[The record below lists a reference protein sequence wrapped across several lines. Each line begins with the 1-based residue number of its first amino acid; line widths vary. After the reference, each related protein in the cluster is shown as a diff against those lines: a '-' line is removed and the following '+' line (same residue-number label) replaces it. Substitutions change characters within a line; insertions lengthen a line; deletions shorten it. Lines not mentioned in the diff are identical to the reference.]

1 MEKRRGPRDPLV
13 RRRPRQQQIIELPPP
28 RARPKPH
35 DSGRHAK
42 LFALSLLGTSV
53 IGAILLAM
61 PFTTE
66 AGERVSLIDTLFTA
80 VSAVT
85 GTGLAVFDTQD
96 EWNLFGEIVVLTLIQ
111 AGGLGFIVGASLV
124 LQALR
129 RGQTRLD
136 DQVLIQ
142 QSSPGVALSDTGHLV
157 NRIIKFALISE
168 GIGAILLTIG
178 YMQTEPFH
186 RAVWYG
192 IFHSISAFCNSGFDI
207 EGSGKSMTDHSS
219 SWIFNSTLI
228 VLIQLGS
235 LSYLVLSDVA
245 IKRRW
250 KALSLDT
257 KLVLGGN
264 FALILGGALI
274 FAAAEWGRA
283 LSEVPVIDRPMAA
296 LFQSVAARSA
306 GFTTVPFNDL
316 HAVTLFS
323 WVAIML
329 VGGASGSAAGG
340 ARISTVAVIVAAVV
354 STVKGEDEPTAFGRR
369 IGVPLVFRAMAV
381 VVLFVIFH
389 FVTTLALIASE
400 DLSNDR
406 QLPFIGVMFEA
417 MSAIGTVGV
426 STGITADLADPS
438 KLVLSFAM
446 FIGRLGP
453 ITAAFA
459 LQRKQKPRRYRLPE
473 APVRI
478 G

>member
-1 MEKRRGPRDPLV
+1 
-13 RRRPRQQQIIELPPP
+13 
-28 RARPKPH
+28 
-35 DSGRHAK
+35 
-42 LFALSLLGTSV
+42 
-53 IGAILLAM
+53 
-61 PFTTE
+61 
-66 AGERVSLIDTLFTA
+66 
-80 VSAVT
+80 
-85 GTGLAVFDTQD
+85 
-96 EWNLFGEIVVLTLIQ
+96 
-111 AGGLGFIVGASLV
+111 
-124 LQALR
+124 
-129 RGQTRLD
+129 
-136 DQVLIQ
+136 
-142 QSSPGVALSDTGHLV
+142 
-157 NRIIKFALISE
+157 
-168 GIGAILLTIG
+168 
-178 YMQTEPFH
+178 
-186 RAVWYG
+186 
-192 IFHSISAFCNSGFDI
+192 
-207 EGSGKSMTDHSS
+207 
-219 SWIFNSTLI
+219 
-228 VLIQLGS
+228 
-235 LSYLVLSDVA
+235 
-245 IKRRW
+245 
-250 KALSLDT
+250 
-257 KLVLGGN
+257 
-264 FALILGGALI
+264 
-274 FAAAEWGRA
+274 
-283 LSEVPVIDRPMAA
+283 MAA